1 MLEVPGGLALNPA
14 AAALPASSQAGLQ
27 SSAPLG
33 PPASLRLLP
42 SGVLRQ
48 GDTEHLGAP
57 GGGGGH
63 WQRGWADQPRALE
76 PRASPCWTSCHLLR
90 GERALRSLVRVAE
103 LALSTRR
110 PAITITLIE
119 QTVPRLPHAKHW
131 KGPETLQGTIQMPSC
146 SCGTCMGRR
155 GTHGKRRINTY
166 AARHLLVARAL
177 KECRN

>member
-14 AAALPASSQAGLQ
+14 AAAVPASSQAGLQ
-27 SSAPLG
+27 SSPPLG

-63 WQRGWADQPRALE
+63 WQRGWAGQKSVPRALE
-76 PRASPCWTSCHLLR
+76 LRASPCRTSCHLLR
-90 GERALRSLVRVAE
+90 GGQALRSLVRVAE
-103 LALSTRR
+103 LALSTGC
-110 PAITITLIE
+110 PAITITIE
-119 QTVPRLPHAKHW
+119 QTVPCLPHTKHW
-131 KGPETLQGTIQMPSC
+131 KGPEALQGTVPMPSC
-146 SCGTCMGRR
+146 SCGTCIGRR

-166 AARHLLVARAL
+166 ASKTPASG
-177 KECRN
+177 EGS